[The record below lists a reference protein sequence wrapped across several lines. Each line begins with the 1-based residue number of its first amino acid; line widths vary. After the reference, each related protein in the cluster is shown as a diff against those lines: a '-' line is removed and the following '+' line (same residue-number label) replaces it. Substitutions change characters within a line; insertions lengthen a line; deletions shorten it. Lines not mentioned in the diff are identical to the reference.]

1 MAGVGLETARQFAEQ
16 AARVVL
22 LGRAHE
28 GGAAAAR
35 SSTYKRGSAAVP
47 WRMSGWI
54 YPSFE

>member
-16 AARVVL
+16 GARVVL

-47 WRMSGWI
+47 
-54 YPSFE
+54 